1 MAQPVQLIQ
10 LVCIRCKTPVP
21 AEPNEA
27 AWVCAQ
33 CGQGMRL
40 DEEKG
45 LVELAVNFAA
55 SIPNGAKGKP
65 FWVADG
71 SVALQRDTYSG
82 NQSREAGTFWA
93 QPRRFYVP
101 ANALPLETLLELGTA
116 LLLKP
121 SVMQPGS
128 AAPFEPV
135 VLPFEDVRATVEFI
149 VMAVEAGRKDM
160 LKNVQFSLQLSEP
173 VLWILP

>member
-1 MAQPVQLIQ
+1 VVQPVELIQ
-10 LVCIRCKTPVP
+10 LVCIRCKSPLP

-40 DEEKG
+40 DEDKG
-45 LVELAVNFAA
+45 LVELAVNFDSGIA
-55 SIPNGAKGKP
+55 PGARGKP

-82 NQSREAGTFWA
+82 NQSRDANLFWS

-101 ANALPLETLLELGTA
+101 AYALSLEALLGIGTG

-121 SVMQPGS
+121 PTLQPGS
-128 AAPFEPV
+128 PASFEPV
-135 VLPFEDVRATVEFI
+135 VLPIEDVRATAEFI

-160 LKNVQFSLQLSEP
+160 LKNVQFSLQLSDP
-173 VLWILP
+173 VLWVLP